1 MLLLNHVIPSGYELR
16 VSLFRRSQHSEHPW
30 VIIHLMLTPNQLRQ
44 AYLDFMAGKLAADP
58 RLKDLAVPMRPHAIV
73 PSSPLVPENDPT
85 TLFTGSGMQPMMP
98 YLLGEK
104 HPKGSRIADSQKCFR
119 AEDIE
124 EVGDNRHT
132 TFFEMIGNWSLG
144 DYFKAEQL
152 PWFFTFLTKV
162 VGLEPE
168 RLFVTVF
175 GGNPDIG
182 VERDDESVVIWQ
194 KLFAEVGIE
203 AKAIENAAEKG
214 LQDGR
219 IFFYG
224 EKKNWWSRAGAPAK
238 MPEGEPGGPDSE
250 VFYDFG
256 AELKLHENSVF
267 KNEPCHVNCDCGR
280 FLEIGNSVFMK
291 YRKTNGQFVPLKQ
304 QNVDFGGGL
313 ERIMAARQG
322 TRDVFETAFFA
333 PVMERLSE
341 LCSIEYSQSDDKQ
354 KASFRVIADHVRA
367 AVMLISDGVFP
378 ANKEQGYVVRRLIR
392 RSVRHAKLLGIEQT
406 FMAELVKPLVELYR
420 EAYPTLGER
429 QAVIM
434 TAVTEE
440 ETKFQRTIAKGLK
453 EFDKAPPVAES
464 QGKTYLSGELSFK
477 LYETYGFPLEL
488 SIEEATTRG
497 ILVPE
502 TIQADFQTAKTSHQD
517 KSRTA
522 TAGKFKGGLQDQS
535 VITTKYHTA
544 THLLHAALRKILGN
558 HVGQKGSNI
567 TVERL
572 RFDFSHPN
580 PISPAELEQIEAQ
593 VNDWIKA
600 DYPVT
605 KAMMQKT
612 AALESGALAFF
623 VEKYPDEVS
632 VYTIGKPGEAWV
644 SRELCGGPHVTHTG
658 EIGSI
663 KLVKEK
669 AIAAGIR
676 RIYAELATT

>member
-1 MLLLNHVIPSGYELR
+1 
-16 VSLFRRSQHSEHPW
+16 
-30 VIIHLMLTPNQLRQ
+30 MLTPNQLRQ
-44 AYLDFMAGKLAADP
+44 AYLDFMAGKLAADS
-58 RLKDLAVPMRPHAIV
+58 RLGLAAVAMRPHAIV

-104 HPKGSRIADSQKCFR
+104 HPKGVRIADSQKCFR

-132 TFFEMIGNWSLG
+132 TFFEMLGNWSLG

-152 PWFFTFLTKV
+152 PWFFTFLTDI
-162 VGLEPE
+162 VGLEPH
-168 RLFVTVF
+168 RLYVTVF
-175 GGNPDIG
+175 GGNAEIG
-182 VERDDESVVIWQ
+182 VERDDESVAIWQ
-194 KLFAEVGIE
+194 RLFKEVGID
-203 AKAIENAAEKG
+203 AKAITDAPEKG
-214 LQDGR
+214 MQGGR

-224 EKKNWWSRAGAPAK
+224 EKKNWWSRAGAPAN

-250 VFYDFG
+250 MFYDFG
-256 AELKLHENSVF
+256 SELKLHESSAF
-267 KNEPCHVNCDCGR
+267 KDEPCHVNCDCGR

-291 YRKTNGQFVPLKQ
+291 YRKTNGAFVPLTQ

-322 TRDVFETAFFA
+322 TRDVFETAFFS
-333 PVMERLSE
+333 PVMAKLSE
-341 LCSIEYSQSDDKQ
+341 LCGIQYSYSEPDQ

-392 RSVRHAKLLGIEQT
+392 RSVRHAKLLGIEQN
-406 FMAELVKPLVELYR
+406 FMAELVTPLVELYQ
-420 EAYPTLGER
+420 EAYPELTAR
-429 QAVIM
+429 KDSIM

-440 ETKFQRTIAKGLK
+440 EAKFQRTIAKGLK
-453 EFDKAPPVAES
+453 EFEKAPPVAES
-464 QGKTYLSGELSFK
+464 EGKTYLSGDLSFK

-488 SIEEATTRG
+488 SIEEANTRG

-502 TIQADFQTAKTSHQD
+502 TIQADFQTAKVSHQD
-517 KSRTA
+517 KSRSA

-535 VITTKYHTA
+535 VVTTKYHTA
-544 THLLHAALRKILGN
+544 THLLHAALRQVLGT

-572 RFDFSHPN
+572 RFDFSHPSAIT
-580 PISPAELEQIEAQ
+580 PEQLVEIESL
-593 VNDWIKA
+593 VNGWIKT

-612 AALESGALAFF
+612 AALESGAMAFF

-632 VYTIGKPGEAWV
+632 VYTVGNPDEKWI

-658 EIGSI
+658 EIGAI
-663 KLVKEK
+663 KIVKEK
-669 AIAAGIR
+669 AISAGIR
-676 RIYAELATT
+676 RIYAELV